1 MLSLRQRVDADIS
14 TVIRWVP
21 DARALYLF
29 TGPRLVWPLTVDQLA
44 AMTVAG
50 DVRAWVMVDDES
62 HLIGHFDLSLVDN
75 TARIGRVIIDPAE
88 RGRGYG
94 AALVGLAIES
104 ARSLGATRVALNV
117 IADNA
122 PAIATYERAG
132 FQQLPAGDGPDV
144 RSMVLTL

>member
-1 MLSLRQRVDADIS
+1 MLSLRRRADADIS
-14 TVIRWVP
+14 TVIGWIP

-29 TGPRLVWPLTVDQLA
+29 TGPRLGWPLTADQLT
-44 AMTVAG
+44 AMTATS
-50 DVRAWVMVDDES
+50 DARAWVMVDDGS
-62 HLIGHFDLSLVDN
+62 LLIGHFDLTLMED
-75 TARIGRVIIDPAE
+75 TARIGRVIVDPAE

-94 AALVGLAIES
+94 AALVGLAVES

-132 FQQLPAGDGPDV
+132 FQQLPVGDRPGV
-144 RSMVLTL
+144 RSMALTL